1 VADLRRR
8 ISWHLG
14 TLQDPDVPLPN
25 PPASRVVVAA
35 HSQGSLIAVA
45 ALLWL
50 TPQERT
56 KVGLVTFGSQLRQQF
71 VRAFPAHVDVSV
83 LGWLWSRYGGRWR
96 NLYRDTDAIA
106 GPVLSW
112 DHVVERQ
119 GQRPQSRRID
129 GWDRLYD
136 DVIDEEPGRRD
147 CGPDWRPLDPTPSD
161 VAQMTSAVAVL
172 RGHGDYPTDPDW
184 PEAVAAVLPPLAA
197 APRADSHRS
206 VGSPAAS

>member
-1 VADLRRR
+1 
-8 ISWHLG
+8 
-14 TLQDPDVPLPN
+14 
-25 PPASRVVVAA
+25 
-35 HSQGSLIAVA
+35 
-45 ALLWL
+45 
-50 TPQERT
+50 
-56 KVGLVTFGSQLRQQF
+56 LVTFGSQLRQQF

-112 DHVVERQ
+112 DHVAERQ

-136 DVIDEEPGRRD
+136 DVIGEETGRRD

-161 VAQMTSAVAVL
+161 VAQIRRQPGSEVDEAETASTGL
-172 RGHGDYPTDPDW
+172 R
-184 PEAVAAVLPPLAA
+184 L
-197 APRADSHRS
+197 RAKHDQ
-206 VGSPAAS
+206 